1 MPKETG
7 KTKNVCEES
16 LRPDSVDC
24 DRAYI
29 IVGLAG
35 GEVDVENVP
44 GGDVSLLLL
53 YLRRSV
59 KTNNKV

>member
-1 MPKETG
+1 M
-7 KTKNVCEES
+7 
-16 LRPDSVDC
+16 RPDSVDC

-35 GEVDVENVP
+35 EEVDVENVP

-53 YLRRSV
+53 YLRRPV

>member
-16 LRPDSVDC
+16 LRPDSVAC

-35 GEVDVENVP
+35 EEVDVENVP
-44 GGDVSLLLL
+44 GGGCQFTVTLFE
-53 YLRRSV
+53 
-59 KTNNKV
+59 KTR